1 MPPTHPAVPSP
12 GFGHTALSH
21 MPQWLTLVVR
31 STHVV
36 AQSVGVLLGHELT
49 HPEVAEQLYPG
60 AHCLPH
66 PAQFMGEV
74 KSVSQP
80 SSELAEQCPVPER
93 QAELG
98 TTHLPAE
105 QVTPALLATLGS
117 VVQSWP
123 QLPQFFASV
132 VVETHVVPQSVIP

>member
-1 MPPTHPAVPSP
+1 MLHVGLHMPPTHPAVPSP

-80 SSELAEQCPVPER
+80 SSALVEQCAKLVE
-93 QAELG
+93 QALG
-98 TTHLPAE
+98 GT
-105 QVTPALLATLGS
+105 
-117 VVQSWP
+117 
-123 QLPQFFASV
+123 
-132 VVETHVVPQSVIP
+132 